1 MIKIPPPQLG
11 MVLTI
16 AISILTFYGAFYF
29 QVWAAT
35 KAHAVSDLPAHT
47 NFIIKF
53 AQENTFPT
61 YSIWYRLVYLFSG
74 LSKSFNT
81 LALTAIAL
89 LSSLVA
95 FKYLV
100 TYYIFH
106 KNHHS
111 TKSAAMAAMALVIVM
126 PLLSYYSCE
135 NKSIDTICIASIHIY
150 LGNIAPNQWHNSTL
164 ILAMPFNL
172 MLFYFAIKNITSERL
187 ASYVAMAALSALSI
201 LCKPNFA
208 LSFLPVL
215 CLGILIMNRDNFLL
229 SIIKCLIVA
238 VPSFILLLYQWYYT
252 FVNSN
257 LFSTDAKTVVAPFF
271 VWSHYTPHIPISLL
285 LSIAFPLTILL
296 FFYKQLDQYTKF
308 GWFNFIVALSI
319 AIIFSEQPNWGAGNY
334 FWAAIA
340 ANYILFTFSLN
351 LLLKQP
357 LNSKSKIAF
366 AFLGLHVA
374 SGLAL
379 LAVFGIGGVFFG
391 KTSLMF

>member
-61 YSIWYRLVYLFSG
+61 YSIWYRLVYVFSG

-111 TKSAAMAAMALVIVM
+111 TKSAAIAAMALVVVM

-135 NKSIDTICIASIHIY
+135 NEAIGTICIASIHIY

-172 MLFYFAIKNITSERL
+172 ILFYFAIKNITSERL
-187 ASYVAMAALSALSI
+187 QSYVVMAVLSALSI

-252 FVNSN
+252 FINSN

-308 GWFNFIVALSI
+308 GWCNFIVALSI

-357 LNSKSKIAF
+357 LNLKSKIAF

-379 LAVFGIGGVFFG
+379 LTVFGIGGVFLG
-391 KTSLMF
+391 KTSLML